1 MAISEQWAE
10 LLVPGLREVFYATVE
25 PLATASRIPLLY
37 DVISS
42 TKAAEQ
48 FLSAGAMGN
57 WKTFKGAIEYDDIDQ
72 GYKTTLTHEEYV
84 QGFKIERKLVEDD
97 QYGLFQDRPAE
108 LAMSAM
114 RTRETHAASV
124 FVNAFTGGA
133 YVGGDSVALCSDSH
147 PASPANASSTQDNN
161 GTLSFSYSN
170 IEAVR
175 QLMRGWKDDR
185 GNLIPVNPDTLLIPA
200 ELEKSAFENVRTANV
215 PDTTDYK
222 ANFVAGFIRQ
232 TIVWDYL
239 TDANAWFVIDSMRMK
254 QALKWIDRVAL
265 EFALD
270 PTSNFRLESRWR
282 GYMRYSYGFKD
293 WRWIYGN
300 NPG

>member
-97 QYGLFQDRPAE
+97 QYGLFMDRPAE
-108 LAMSAM
+108 LGMSAM

-124 FVNAFTGGA
+124 FINAFTDA
-133 YVGGDSVALCSDSH
+133 YAGGDGVGLVSDSH
-147 PASPANASSTQDNN
+147 PASPANASSTQDNE
-161 GTLSFSYSN
+161 GTLSLSYAN
-170 IEAVR
+170 VEAVR
-175 QLMRGWKDDR
+175 QLMRAWKDDR
-185 GNLIPVNPDTLLIPA
+185 GNLIPVNPDTLIVPA
-200 ELEKSAFENVRTANV
+200 ELEKTAFEIVRTANV

-239 TDANAWFVIDSMRMK
+239 TDANAWFVVDSMRMK
-254 QALKWIDRVAL
+254 QALKWIDRVPL

-293 WRWIYGN
+293 WRWVYGN